1 LEIPLQQRVK
11 EAFISHFGASPQ
23 VMSRAPGRIN
33 IIGEH
38 IDYNDGFVLPVAID
52 RYIVAAMASNH
63 SSSLCRVHALDT
75 AETAQWTFDKPSYDR
90 PPWLAYI
97 YGTIMEWHQK
107 GLSRGGVDIL
117 FAGEIPMG
125 AGLSSSAALEA
136 SVATGLASLW
146 SVIIGKREMAL
157 HCQRVEQQYAGVNC
171 GIMDQYASIFGKP
184 GQAIFLDCQT
194 ISHEYVPL
202 ALGDYHFLLI
212 NSGVSH
218 SLASSQYNL
227 RRESCEEAMRILRS
241 HFPFIHDWRA
251 VRLEQLEVLRESDIP
266 LIYKRALH
274 VVREIA
280 RVKQARD
287 ALIKND
293 LLQLGSLM
301 YQSHRDLSDNYEVSC
316 AEMDFLVEQAK
327 HEPAVLGAR
336 MMGGGFGGCTLNLIR
351 KDTIGG
357 FVEKIQ
363 HQYGHQYGIKPECY
377 LVDSGMGAGL
387 IPADP

>member
-1 LEIPLQQRVK
+1 MQQRVK

-52 RYIVAAMASNH
+52 RYIVAAMAANH

-75 AETAQWTFDKPSYDR
+75 GETVQWTFDKPPYDR
-90 PPWLAYI
+90 PVWLAYI
-97 YGTIMEWHQK
+97 YGTIMEWHQT
-107 GLSRGGVDIL
+107 GQSGGGVDIL

-136 SVATGLASLW
+136 SVATGLARLW
-146 SVIIGKREMAL
+146 SVNINMREMAL
-157 HCQRVEQQYAGVNC
+157 HCQRVEQEYAGVNC

-202 ALGDYHFLLI
+202 ELGDYHFLLI

-227 RRESCEEAMRILRS
+227 RRESCEKAMHILRY
-241 HFPFIHDWRA
+241 HFPLIQDWRA
-251 VRLEQLEVLRESDIP
+251 VRLEQLEVLHESDNP
-266 LIYKRALH
+266 VIYKRALH

-287 ALIKND
+287 ALLKND
-293 LLQLGSLM
+293 LFRLGSLM
-301 YQSHRDLSDNYEVSC
+301 YQSHRDLSDLYEVSC
-316 AEMDFLVEQAK
+316 AELDFLVEQAK
-327 HEPAVLGAR
+327 QVTAVLGSR
-336 MMGGGFGGCTLNLIR
+336 MMGGGFGGCTINLIR
-351 KDTIGG
+351 KDTIAK

-363 HQYGHQYGIKPECY
+363 HQYGQQYGIKPECY

-387 IPADP
+387 IPAGP

>member
-1 LEIPLQQRVK
+1 MEIPLQQRVK
-11 EAFISHFGASPQ
+11 EAFVSHFGVSPQ

-63 SSSLCRVHALDT
+63 SDSLCRVHAMDT
-75 AETAQWTFDKPSYDR
+75 GEVIQWTFDNPPFDR
-90 PPWLAYI
+90 PVWLAYI
-97 YGTIMEWHQK
+97 YGTIMEWHQA

-125 AGLSSSAALEA
+125 AGLSSSAALEVC
-136 SVATGLASLW
+136 VATGLASLW
-146 SVIIGKREMAL
+146 SVNINMREMAL
-157 HCQRVEQQYAGVNC
+157 HCQRVEQKYAGVNC
-171 GIMDQYASIFGKP
+171 GIMDQYASVYGKP

-194 ISHEYVPL
+194 IRHEYVPL
-202 ALGDYHFLLI
+202 KLGDYHFLLI

-227 RRESCEEAMRILRS
+227 RRESCEKAMRILRD
-241 HFPFIHDWRA
+241 HFPLIRDWRA
-251 VRLEQLEVLRESDIP
+251 VRLEQLEILRESDNP

-280 RVKQARD
+280 RVKQAHD
-287 ALIKND
+287 ALLKND
-293 LLQLGSLM
+293 LFQLGSLM
-301 YQSHRDLSDNYEVSC
+301 YQSHRDLSDLYEVSC
-316 AEMDFLVEQAK
+316 VELDFLVEQAK
-327 HEPAVLGAR
+327 HEPAVLGSR
-336 MMGGGFGGCTLNLIR
+336 MMGGGFGGCTINLIR
-351 KDTIGG
+351 KDAIGG

-363 HQYGHQYGIKPECY
+363 HRYGQQYGIIPECY
-377 LVDSGMGAGL
+377 MVGSGMGAGL